1 MQTAMFLWRTQIMK
15 IKGKISNICNVVNIN
30 KTLLTRNALNK
41 YFDSHD
47 YSHVPIVS
55 YFDDEE
61 IEKIENINDM
71 QIGTAE
77 ITLGKNNDMKFIGEI
92 PDDTDL
98 KSPNNKFIVPAM
110 IVVDDDGVKETFYIS
125 IVDKIE
131 SFYLTLRDSSAYDKK
146 PNYKIV
152 QE

>member
-1 MQTAMFLWRTQIMK
+1 MK
-15 IKGKISNICNVVNIN
+15 IKGKISNICNVVNIH

-47 YSHVPIVS
+47 CRQVPIVS
-55 YFDDEE
+55 YFDSEVV
-61 IEKIENINDM
+61 EKTEDINDM

-92 PDDTDL
+92 PDDTDIT
-98 KSPNNKFIVPAM
+98 SPNNKFIIPIM
-110 IVVDDDGVKETFYIS
+110 VVVYDKGLRNTFSIS
-125 IVDKIE
+125 IIDEIE
-131 SFYLTLRDSSAYDKK
+131 SFYLTFFDSSAYDKK
-146 PNYKIV
+146 TNYKIV